1 MKIVSSGK
9 GIHSLEFHQKKRR
22 ERNIR
27 IAVVVLFVIV
37 FVAIPTYLLK
47 TKRFL
52 ISSVEVKGNSVTRT
66 EEIEQIVS
74 GKISGNYLWLFPK
87 SNDVLYPKSDI
98 RNSLLQDIPRLSS
111 VTISLSNPNLLSVS
125 VVERQ
130 PFALYCI
137 DISPPTSDSNNSN
150 GCFFLDKTGYVFSEA
165 PSFSGG
171 VYFVYTSEPVFDAP
185 LRQSFLNP
193 VRFGELAPFVSSLG
207 NMGLYPK
214 IFVDK
219 GNEYNLELSN
229 GGKIV
234 IRSDS
239 DLERIVGDL
248 EAFLNSP
255 KIEAEKN
262 FIKRIALLDL
272 RFGNQIRW
280 TLKD

>member
-9 GIHSLEFHQKKRR
+9 GIHSPEFHQKKRK

-27 IAVVVLFVIV
+27 LAIAVLLIVV

-52 ISSVEVKGNSVTRT
+52 ISSVEVKGNSVTKT
-66 EEIEQIVS
+66 EDIEQIVS
-74 GKISGNYLWLFPK
+74 DKISGNYLWLFPK
-87 SNDVLYPKSDI
+87 SNDVLYPKSMI
-98 RNSLLQDIPRLSS
+98 KNVLLQNIPRLSS

-130 PFALYCI
+130 PFALYCT
-137 DISPPTSDSNNSN
+137 DISPPAGGSNNSN
-150 GCFFLDKTGYVFSEA
+150 GCFFLDKTGYIFSEA

-171 VYFVYTSEPVFDAP
+171 VYFVYTSEPVFDTP

-193 VRFGELAPFVSSLG
+193 ARFSELAPFVSSLG
-207 NMGLYPK
+207 HIGLYPK

-219 GNEYNLELSN
+219 GNEYDLELSN

-239 DLERIVGDL
+239 DLVRIADDL

-262 FIKRIALLDL
+262 FIKRIVSLDL